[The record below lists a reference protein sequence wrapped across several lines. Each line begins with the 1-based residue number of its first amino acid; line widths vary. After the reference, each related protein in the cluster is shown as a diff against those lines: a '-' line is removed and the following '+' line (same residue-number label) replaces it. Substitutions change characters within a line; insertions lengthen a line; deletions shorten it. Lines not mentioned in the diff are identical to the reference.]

1 MTSGAVTS
9 EMLAGYT
16 ESALGPVRP
25 AAPAGPVTRAAPA
38 TRPPLAGPAG
48 PARRPGTG

>member
-16 ESALGPVRP
+16 ESAPEPGRRP
-25 AAPAGPVTRAAPA
+25 RRD
-38 TRPPLAGPAG
+38 RPPG
-48 PARRPGTG
+48 